1 VSDPVVVF
9 DADFLGRARTG
20 DETYTENLL
29 RELARLDHGLRLVA
43 ITRRPDLVPTGIE
56 PLRLDSESQS
66 ARMAWL
72 LPRVLRRVRPAL
84 AHFQHVVPPLFRG
97 RSVVTVHDLS
107 FERDPRL
114 LGLRDRVLF
123 RTFVPPSA
131 RRAARVLAVSERTKR
146 DVLEIYRVPEEKVV
160 VTPNGVDPA
169 FTPEGDRYDGQPY
182 VLFVGALHARKDP
195 LAAVEALT
203 LIGIDLRLLIA
214 GPDKGALADVRRTA
228 RRLGIEERIELL
240 GHVTKKELAALY
252 RGAACLVFPSRYEG
266 FGLPALEAMAS
277 GTPVVATTAGA
288 LPEIVGDAAVLVEPG
303 NAATLASGIDRALA
317 ERDRLVRAGL
327 ERARRYSWEETARRT
342 LAVYRELL

>member
-1 VSDPVVVF
+1 MSEPVVVF

-29 RELARLDHGLRLVA
+29 RELARLDHGVRLVA
-43 ITRRPDLVPTGIE
+43 ITRHPELVPPGIE

-72 LPRVLRRVRPAL
+72 LPRVLRRVRPAVS
-84 AHFQHVVPPLFRG
+84 HFQHVIPPLFRG

-114 LGLRDRVLF
+114 LGVRDRVLF

-131 RRAARVLAVSERTKR
+131 RRAGRVLAVSERTKR
-146 DVLEIYRVPEEKVV
+146 DLLEIYRIPEAKVV
-160 VTPNGVDPA
+160 VIPNGVDPS
-169 FTPEGDRYDGQPY
+169 FMPEGDRYDGQRY

-195 LAAVEALT
+195 LAAVEALG
-203 LIGIDLRLLIA
+203 LVGKDLRLLIA
-214 GPDKGALADVRRTA
+214 GPDKGDAADVRRTA
-228 RRLGIEERIELL
+228 RRLGIEDRVELL
-240 GHVTKKELAALY
+240 GHVPKAELAALY

-288 LPEIVGDAAVLVEPG
+288 LPETVGDAAILVEPG
-303 NAATLASGIDRALA
+303 SAAALASGIERALA
-317 ERDRLVRAGL
+317 ERDRLIPAGH
-327 ERARRYSWEETARRT
+327 ERARQYSWADTARRT
-342 LAVYRELL
+342 LAVYQELL

>member
-1 VSDPVVVF
+1 VSDPIVLF

-43 ITRRPDLVPTGIE
+43 ITRRPELVPRGIE
-56 PLRLDSESQS
+56 PLRFDSESQS

-72 LPRVLRRVRPAL
+72 LPRALRRVRPAL
-84 AHFQHVVPPLFRG
+84 SHFQHVIPPLFRG
-97 RSVVTVHDLS
+97 CSVVTIHDLS
-107 FERDPRL
+107 FERDSRL

-123 RTFVPPSA
+123 RTFVPPST

-146 DVLEIYRVPEEKVV
+146 DLLEIYRIAEQKVV

-169 FTPEGDRYDGQPY
+169 FVPEGNRHDGQPY

-195 LAAVEALT
+195 LAAVEALARV
-203 LIGIDLRLLIA
+203 GEDLRLVIA
-214 GPDKGALADVRRTA
+214 GPDKGDGAEVRRTA
-228 RRLGIEERIELL
+228 RRLGIQDRVELR
-240 GHVTKKELAALY
+240 GHVPKDELAALY

-277 GTPVVATTAGA
+277 GTPVVATIAGA

-303 NAATLASGIDRALA
+303 SAAALASGIDRALA
-317 ERDRLVRAGL
+317 ERDRLVAAGL
-327 ERARRYSWEETARRT
+327 ERARRYTWAETARRT
-342 LAVYRELL
+342 LAVYHDLL